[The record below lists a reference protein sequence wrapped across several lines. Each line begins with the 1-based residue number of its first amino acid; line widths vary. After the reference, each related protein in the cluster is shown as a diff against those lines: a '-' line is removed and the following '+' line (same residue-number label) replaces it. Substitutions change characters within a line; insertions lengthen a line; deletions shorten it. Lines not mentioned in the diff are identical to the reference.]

1 MCTGVE
7 PALIAAY
14 VGAGAAVAG
23 AVTSYEQGKDAK
35 AEAKF
40 QREKADADRL
50 KAETD
55 AAQRASA
62 QTMMARR
69 ALAKNSLFTGGG
81 TTGQAQKTLG
91 VG

>member
-7 PALIAAY
+7 AALILGGSAA
-14 VGAGAAVAG
+14 AATAY
-23 AVTSYEQGKDAK
+23 TSYEGAKDAK

-40 QREKADADRL
+40 VREKADADRL